1 MCGHNH
7 WQPSNC
13 RRYNSSQRHCFQLD
27 QCRSDLSHLSIPWR
41 FPSHALQYVLGG
53 FRVWMSIMY
62 SCYVM
67 LCTSFWTHSN
77 FCLAN
82 RDPQRCWTYHGGSN
96 MAETGTCCFN
106 EDLNHGRSAKIYVST
121 CIRIARHA
129 IFWAPT
135 IMAVINKAGGNIVL
149 IHQDVVKMIRLKY
162 KLVDCF
168 IMRMLNWQLV
178 QCLLS
183 CLAPLQCHSII
194 RVFFG
199 CRLGSCEV
207 VNVVHQPESN
217 KHNLPPKLQ
226 QEDIAIFA

>member
-1 MCGHNH
+1 MVAQT
-7 WQPSNC
+7 WQRLGLAAKSMQH
-13 RRYNSSQRHCFQLD
+13 SQASTKILTMVD
-27 QCRSDLSHLSIPWR
+27 QPNL
-41 FPSHALQYVLGG
+41 
-53 FRVWMSIMY
+53 
-62 SCYVM
+62 
-67 LCTSFWTHSN
+67 
-77 FCLAN
+77 
-82 RDPQRCWTYHGGSN
+82 
-96 MAETGTCCFN
+96 CFN
-106 EDLNHGRSAKIYVST
+106 MHKDSSPCYFLGPHNYGSHQQSWWQYSPDPSRCCEDDKIE
-121 CIRIARHA
+121 IQ
-129 IFWAPT
+129 
-135 IMAVINKAGGNIVL
+135 M
-149 IHQDVVKMIRLKY
+149 
-162 KLVDCF
+162 VDCF